1 MNDIIETDRLVL
13 RDLTEDEII
22 KFNARNIGKYDNNEF
37 SIYLKDNNEKIG
49 MLGFKYLDD
58 NKVEL
63 RYGIASKYR
72 SNGYMTEILKSFVN
86 YLFNRGFDSII
97 VIVEVDNNPSN
108 RVVNKLNFELIKK
121 VDIEGHG
128 LCNYYE
134 LKREV

>member
-1 MNDIIETDRLVL
+1 MNNIIETDRLIL
-13 RDLTEDEII
+13 RDLTKDEII
-22 KFNARNIGKYDNNEF
+22 KFDARNIGKYDNNEF
-37 SIYLKDNNEKIG
+37 SIYLKDSNEKIG
-49 MLGFKYLDD
+49 MIGFKYLDD

-72 SNGYMTEILKSFVN
+72 NKGYMTEILESFVN
-86 YLFNRGFDSII
+86 YLFNRGFNSII
-97 VIVEVDNNPSN
+97 VIVEVDNIPSN

>member
-1 MNDIIETDRLVL
+1 MNNIIETDRLVL

-37 SIYLKDNNEKIG
+37 SIYLKDSNEKIG
-49 MLGFKYLDD
+49 MIGFKYLDD

-63 RYGIASKYR
+63 RYGIVSKYR

-97 VIVEVDNNPSN
+97 VIVEVDNIPSN